1 MAESESIRRG
11 YHGDPMTKW
20 LYLLAALFLLGAG
33 VLYGARTVHSSQ
45 VVTLVDV
52 DGTTHTAWEE

>member
-1 MAESESIRRG
+1 
-11 YHGDPMTKW
+11 MTKW